1 MWTIKLQRI
10 SISNLTIY
18 LKSLLE
24 IQRIRESL
32 DEIVR
37 ERRSQLLWIL
47 KSQFDESSSK
57 RPTCINH
64 FYKPYCYGRKLVRFL
79 YQHVRRF
86 TFNI

>member
-37 ERRSQLLWIL
+37 ERRSQSL
-47 KSQFDESSSK
+47 
-57 RPTCINH
+57 
-64 FYKPYCYGRKLVRFL
+64 
-79 YQHVRRF
+79 
-86 TFNI
+86 